1 MEQQLL
7 LTSAYPY
14 YFKLA
19 YVYDEN
25 RELNKRTGKP
35 LQKKPA
41 YRMFAKGHEYYPAR
55 SNSLGEVT
63 ITGMDFKLHG
73 TGLDSELVKN
83 RALTVLVPQEVWD
96 EMFNKEVEE
105 KVEEI
110 TLSQM
115 NLADFEDRFI
125 EPPPPTLWSRFKSA
139 LSKLF

>member
-7 LTSAYPY
+7 VSDYPY

-41 YRMFAKGHEYYPAR
+41 YRMFRKGYNGPQTNYYPVR
-55 SNSLGEVT
+55 SSIFDEVT
-63 ITGMDFKLHG
+63 ALDRDLGLH
-73 TGLDSELVKN
+73 

-96 EMFNKEVEE
+96 EMFDKEVEE

-110 TLSQM
+110 TLPQM

-125 EPPPPTLWSRFKSA
+125 EPLPPTLWSRFKSA

>member
-25 RELNKRTGKP
+25 RELNKRTNKP

-41 YRMFAKGHEYYPAR
+41 YRMFSKGHYGPQTEYWPVR
-55 SNSLGEVT
+55 LPFCDDVETTLDRVLG
-63 ITGMDFKLHG
+63 KH
-73 TGLDSELVKN
+73 

-96 EMFNKEVEE
+96 DMFDKEVEE
-105 KVEEI
+105 KVEEV
-110 TLSQM
+110 TLPQM

>member
-7 LTSAYPY
+7 VSDYPY

-35 LQKKPA
+35 LKKKPSF
-41 YRMFAKGHEYYPAR
+41 RMFAGGRIYNPSRLNPYVDTTATILDVELFENR
-55 SNSLGEVT
+55 S
-63 ITGMDFKLHG
+63 
-73 TGLDSELVKN
+73 LV
-83 RALTVLVPQEVWD
+83 VLVPQEVWT
-96 EMFNKEVEE
+96 EMFDKEVEE
-105 KVEEI
+105 KIEEI
-110 TLSQM
+110 TLPQM